1 MQIIQLIM
9 NNPENYL
16 IIIIILI
23 IKLLVFKINNTIKKT
38 LHKINFLKHL
48 APMHF
53 YKIIQVIQK
62 HERKCI
68 RIN

>member
-16 IIIIILI
+16 IIIILI

-38 LHKINFLKHL
+38 LQKINFLKHL